1 MKHQD
6 AFFMAGLHPS
16 PLLDLMQN
24 YLMAIWTPPSPP
36 TPGKCPIKG
45 DSLGCGDKKVMVILM
60 RSNKSVLLHRFD
72 TKCHVQKKSSFSFIS
87 FWDIYSDK
95 VEVEIHLKVGYRV
108 ENHKRNYNQEGLMS
122 KLMPLVSWWWWDAV
136 SWRNQNQWL
145 PAESHSKIT
154 TISDHTPAK
163 IPALNDVQ
171 RYLVES
177 THTQHTD

>member
-24 YLMAIWTPPSPP
+24 YLMAIW

-72 TKCHVQKKSSFSFIS
+72 TKCHVQKKSSFSFI
-87 FWDIYSDK
+87 IK
-95 VEVEIHLKVGYRV
+95 KG
-108 ENHKRNYNQEGLMS
+108 
-122 KLMPLVSWWWWDAV
+122 
-136 SWRNQNQWL
+136 
-145 PAESHSKIT
+145 
-154 TISDHTPAK
+154 
-163 IPALNDVQ
+163 
-171 RYLVES
+171 
-177 THTQHTD
+177 